1 MEELINWLNTN
12 KDIIISNQTP
22 NLLTLK
28 WEKNGAGFLL
38 SIYKKDTGVYRCS
51 GKIHVKDCCKDEVIE
66 STIWKIVNSEKEVV
80 NLLEGMISSSLDLK
94 KFMRNKHDYLNWG
107 ISK

>member
-12 KDIIISNQTP
+12 KDIIISNQTH

-28 WEKNGAGFLL
+28 WEKNGAGFYL
-38 SIYKKDTGVYRCS
+38 SVYVKGPGYYRCS
-51 GKIHVKDCCKDEVIE
+51 GKIHIKDYCKDEVIE
-66 STIWKIVNSEKEVV
+66 STIWKIANSEKEMI

>member
-1 MEELINWLNTN
+1 MKELINYLDTN
-12 KDIIISNQTP
+12 KDIIISDQTP
-22 NLLTLK
+22 NLLILK
-28 WEKNGAGFLL
+28 WEKNGAGFRL
-38 SIYKKDTGVYRCS
+38 SIHKMGTGKYRYS
-51 GKIHVKDCCKDEVIE
+51 GKIHVKDYCKDETVE
-66 STIWKIVNSEKEVV
+66 TTIWRVVDSEKEMI

>member
-12 KDIIISNQTP
+12 KDIIISNQTH

-28 WEKNGAGFLL
+28 WEKSGTGFLL

-51 GKIHVKDCCKDEVIE
+51 GKIHVKDYCKDEVIE
-66 STIWKIVNSEKEVV
+66 STIWKIVNSEKEMIKTLEELID
-80 NLLEGMISSSLDLK
+80 NLTDMQRYMVGK
-94 KFMRNKHDYLNWG
+94 KTYGD
-107 ISK
+107 